1 MSGHHV
7 LPQVLYKEDIF
18 RQRIC
23 ERSVVCL
30 ILHKHHKRLTKIRL
44 LVLPAKLAAAK
55 GMKKHALQFLH
66 QIFQM
71 NDAQYGKRTAM
82 QFVQH
87 IIKHKRVGIH
97 IHHDQ
102 LFLIEKRFADRLQH
116 FPAYRQGADQLPAS
130 EHTKRRT
137 MSF

>member
-7 LPQVLYKEDIF
+7 LLQFLYKEDIF

-66 QIFQM
+66 QIFPDERCTVWKKDS
-71 NDAQYGKRTAM
+71 DAVRSA
-82 QFVQH
+82 
-87 IIKHKRVGIH
+87 
-97 IHHDQ
+97 HHQ
-102 LFLIEKRFADRLQH
+102 A
-116 FPAYRQGADQLPAS
+116 
-130 EHTKRRT
+130 
-137 MSF
+137 